1 MNKIKELL
9 NMIGTTITYVEI
21 LNISTKEDIINFAKD
36 NNLVIAYGYS
46 DDNIEFE
53 GAIYDEIG
61 TWEEEDIY
69 VTKDK
74 NLIRPDVFDN
84 EECTMCTF
92 RKYYFKNIEKAKI
105 HAKYNGLWELDIDIP
120 HEKFTITDDDFKGNG
135 LIFALDDISK

>member
-1 MNKIKELL
+1 MNKVKELL

-61 TWEEEDIY
+61 VWEKTNFF

-74 NLIRPDVFDN
+74 NLIHPDVFDN
-84 EECTMCTF
+84 EECAMCTF

-105 HAKYNGLWELDIDIP
+105 RAVYNGLWELDIDIP
-120 HEKFTITDDDFKGNG
+120 HEKFTITDDDFKGKG